1 MKKMMKIGFAAL
13 AVAAMVPAYAAD
25 VEAEAAETENEYEA
39 IGWTPIAI
47 GIASPVQLPWGSHKW
62 DVFGLD
68 LGLLWVDA
76 PKMYGLGIGG
86 VAMATRDTLGGLQV
100 SGLCNWA
107 TSDVIGMRATLGGNL
122 CWGTTYGVEAGL
134 FGWRNDMWG
143 WDTEFLGSYED
154 NFWGLQIAGICNRL
168 TEQSYGAEIAIG
180 FNKSKTAY
188 GLQLGA
194 IGNYAHELH
203 GCQIG
208 LVNYAQ
214 ECPWGF
220 QIGLVNIIMDNK
232 LKVLPLI
239 NCYF

>member
-1 MKKMMKIGFAAL
+1 MNKMMKLGFVAL
-13 AVAAMVPAYAAD
+13 AVAATVPAFA
-25 VEAEAAETENEYEA
+25 EEAAEAEVENEYEA

-47 GIASPVQLPWGSHKW
+47 GIASPVQLPWGSHRW

-68 LGLLWVDA
+68 LNLLWTDA

-86 VAMATRDTLGGLQV
+86 VAMATRDSLKGLQV
-100 SGLCNWA
+100 SALCNWA
-107 TSDVIGMRATLGGNL
+107 TSNVYGMRATLGGNL

-134 FGWRNDMWG
+134 FGFRNDMWG

-154 NFWGLQIAGICNRL
+154 NFWGLQIAGIFNYVK
-168 TEQSYGAEIAIG
+168 EQSYGGEIAIG
-180 FNKSKTAY
+180 GNMSKVAY

-194 IGNYAHELH
+194 IFNYATELH

-208 LVNYAQ
+208 LVNFAR

-232 LKVLPLI
+232 IKVLPI
-239 NCYF
+239 VNCYF